1 MGRGEKRSETRR
13 NRRLNIKDGQM
24 WALVAFTAL
33 SKLQWGWNVN
43 NDINEKYA
51 KGTGSPVFCEKE
63 GVEVEVPWISS
74 DPCISCKCQAIPLT
88 YQPSKNDT
96 MQDFLIELHRKGMLV
111 ISENFSACKQQR
123 IDRES
128 IILDQFDR
136 EVEKSSFVE
145 ADFLINKFSSID
157 FLKGMRICKNVL
169 PQFFLAHSIVTRRH
183 IFSST

>member
-74 DPCISCKCQAIPLT
+74 DPCISCKCQANIFHIKALSSKPWKFPHPLIP
-88 YQPSKNDT
+88 
-96 MQDFLIELHRKGMLV
+96 
-111 ISENFSACKQQR
+111 
-123 IDRES
+123 
-128 IILDQFDR
+128 
-136 EVEKSSFVE
+136 
-145 ADFLINKFSSID
+145 
-157 FLKGMRICKNVL
+157 
-169 PQFFLAHSIVTRRH
+169 
-183 IFSST
+183 